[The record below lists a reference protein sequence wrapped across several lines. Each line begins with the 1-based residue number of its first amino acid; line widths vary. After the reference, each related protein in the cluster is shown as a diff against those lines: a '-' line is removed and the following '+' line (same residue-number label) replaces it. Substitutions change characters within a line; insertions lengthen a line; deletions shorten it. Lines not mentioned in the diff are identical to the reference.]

1 MSIPF
6 SLRPKLFALITAIE
20 KDCRD
25 LLQSFIEIQ
34 QFPVDVRERAEER
47 LRQEDVTCE
56 ISAYSL
62 LQQIEFTDIAKLLH
76 QIKKNAL
83 FDQEHRNCLEEIAS
97 HIEGKLKDVRNRVCH
112 TKPLHSEDYPLTE
125 NFCENLLEFK
135 NIFAFPF
142 VKKAL
147 SGEYQPNY
155 NPTKQKDRILHNL
168 PFVDYEETGFIGRET
183 ELEDLKRRLC
193 KNSSAVISIVGE
205 GGIGKTAFALKCL
218 YTILDD
224 DVADYDFIIWNTFKT
239 DRLTVKGVE
248 KIAHTMQFI
257 IDPIFLDE
265 QDYPSDTS
273 MDNILRFMEQHKVLL
288 VLDNLE
294 TVSYEDAFLMKL
306 VSEVPRQSKIL
317 ITTRIRL
324 QYNETPFPLS
334 ELDNK
339 ASRTI
344 FRTYAKYLKI
354 PNCKLNLSDVE
365 IDKCCNQLYKNPLL
379 IKWYLLNIN
388 SGADP
393 INLAAT
399 SKPFAEAVE
408 FCFGNVFSKF
418 SLLQKEISYS
428 LAILNKPCTLYEII
442 HYLNTDSQS
451 INQEFNSLSAAGIFI
466 IELNDNTRTY
476 QLSAFVLDYI
486 SKHGDTREV
495 NRIYQQIT
503 TSQKELRALRQQD
516 LVRSNTYKYKIERVN
531 IGNTDDI
538 SLIVRKELIQ
548 AFTLLTDASPLQA
561 LNRIN
566 ELVQKYSGVAEVYR
580 ISGFIKAKNND
591 IFGATQDYQRALEL
605 EPDNTLILWTIAKFS
620 AQYPTQDYELALS
633 YIEKALVLDPTEFT
647 LKTAKALYCSRSGNS
662 EEAKKLYTE
671 ALLTIQEVNKIP
683 EYYKSQIFDQAI
695 DCYIRS
701 SDQAVRNSNTKSF
714 NQDIDKSI
722 ELLDEALT
730 SGLYD
735 NKLIENRLPQIINQI
750 VKYKNLISLEIKD
763 SLKYLIR
770 KSNLLEHMSKQ
781 TKSLYTSLFVN
792 TCAELPLG
800 ITKPPSISNRNYNT
814 LEITS
819 TKS

>member
-1 MSIPF
+1 M
-6 SLRPKLFALITAIE
+6 
-20 KDCRD
+20 
-25 LLQSFIEIQ
+25 
-34 QFPVDVRERAEER
+34 
-47 LRQEDVTCE
+47 
-56 ISAYSL
+56 
-62 LQQIEFTDIAKLLH
+62 
-76 QIKKNAL
+76 
-83 FDQEHRNCLEEIAS
+83 
-97 HIEGKLKDVRNRVCH
+97 
-112 TKPLHSEDYPLTE
+112 
-125 NFCENLLEFK
+125 
-135 NIFAFPF
+135 
-142 VKKAL
+142 

>member
-34 QFPVDVRERAEER
+34 QFPVDIRERAEER

-566 ELVQKYSGVAEVYR
+566 ELVQKYSEVAEVYR